1 LHKQKNAREGFR
13 VLQIQLRVVNDA
25 DWSGDHHHANLSLL
39 APVWR
44 AADMAAHTRRIF
56 GWLPTIGIRGNANAT
71 DRMAK
76 SMKLGL
82 FLIEYRFLLCFMLP
96 LFIPRSFQRNF

>member
-1 LHKQKNAREGFR
+1 MPGKDFVYFTSNCGSS
-13 VLQIQLRVVNDA
+13 IDA
-25 DWSGDHHHANLSLL
+25 DWSGDLHHASVSLP

-44 AADMAAHTRRIF
+44 GADTAAHTRRIF
-56 GWLPTIGIRGNANAT
+56 DWLPTIGIRGKANAT

-82 FLIEYRFLLCFMLP
+82 FLIEYRFLLCFMRP
-96 LFIPRSFQRNF
+96 LFIPRSFQRSF